1 MEVGMKTIFALW
13 LRNIKA
19 FARDRTRM
27 VFSVIFP
34 FFFIYVFSSVFKNEF
49 IENPISYMLAGV
61 IISDVFDFSLRISSS
76 TIDDMA
82 SGFMKEVLVS
92 PVARLT
98 VAAGQFLSSATI
110 STLQG
115 LLILIVGFFIGFRV
129 TSLLTILFI
138 VLIMIFVGL
147 VFSGFGLFLATNT
160 KNIQTF
166 QVVTMAITMPM
177 TFISGAY
184 IPFSL
189 LPRTLVYIGYLNPM
203 TYAVA
208 LFRATALEK
217 LAMPHTELIKEEL
230 AFQLGGFVITPVTS
244 MFILLAF
251 GLLFLVL
258 STLSF
263 VNTDFSKINRNKNDS
278 IEW

>member
-1 MEVGMKTIFALW
+1 MKTIFALW

-115 LLILIVGFFIGFRV
+115 LLILVVGFFIGFRV
-129 TSLLTILFI
+129 TSLLTIFFI

-230 AFQLGGFVITPVTS
+230 AFQLGGFVITPVMS

>member
-115 LLILIVGFFIGFRV
+115 LLILVVGFFIGFRV

-230 AFQLGGFVITPVTS
+230 AFQLGGFVITPVMS

>member
-115 LLILIVGFFIGFRV
+115 LLILVVGFFIGFRV
-129 TSLLTILFI
+129 TSLLTIFFI

-230 AFQLGGFVITPVTS
+230 AFQLGGVVITPVMS

>member
-1 MEVGMKTIFALW
+1 MHSLKTIFALW

-19 FARDRTRM
+19 FTRDRTRLI
-27 VFSVIFP
+27 FSVIFP
-34 FFFIYVFSSVFKNEF
+34 FFFIYVFSSIFKNEF

-110 STLQG
+110 STIQG
-115 LLILIVGFFIGFRV
+115 FIILIIGFFIGFRV
-129 TSLLTILFI
+129 TSPLTILYI
-138 VLIMIFVGL
+138 VLVMIFVGL

-160 KNIQTF
+160 KSIQTF
-166 QVVTMAITMPM
+166 QVVSMAITMPM

-189 LPRTLVYIGYLNPM
+189 LPQTLIYVGYINPM

-208 LFRATALEK
+208 LFRAIALEK
-217 LAMPHTELIKEEL
+217 LALPQAELLKEEL
-230 AFQLGGFVITPVTS
+230 AFQVGGFVITPLIS
-244 MFILLAF
+244 MFILLVF
-251 GLLFLVL
+251 GLLFLFL

-263 VNTDFSKINRNKNDS
+263 VNTDFSKINRNKNDA

>member
-1 MEVGMKTIFALW
+1 MKTIFALW

-115 LLILIVGFFIGFRV
+115 LLILVVGFFIGFRV

-230 AFQLGGFVITPVTS
+230 AFQLGGVVITPVMS

>member
-115 LLILIVGFFIGFRV
+115 LLILVVGFFIGFRV
-129 TSLLTILFI
+129 TSLLTIFFI

-230 AFQLGGFVITPVTS
+230 AFQLGGFVITPVMS

>member
-115 LLILIVGFFIGFRV
+115 LLILVVGFFIGFRV

-230 AFQLGGFVITPVTS
+230 AFQLGGVVITPVMS

>member
-1 MEVGMKTIFALW
+1 MKTIFALW
-13 LRNIKA
+13 FRNIKA
-19 FARDRTRM
+19 FVRDKTRLII
-27 VFSVIFP
+27 SIIFP
-34 FFFIYVFSSVFKNEF
+34 FFFIFVFSSIFKNEF
-49 IENPISYMLAGV
+49 IENPVTYMLAGV
-61 IISDVFDFSLRISSS
+61 IISTVFDFSLRISSS

-92 PVARLT
+92 PVARLS

-110 STLQG
+110 STIQG
-115 LLILIVGFFIGFRV
+115 LIILIFGFFIGFRV
-129 TSLLTILFI
+129 TSPLTIVFAILA
-138 VLIMIFVGL
+138 MIFVGL
-147 VFSGFGLFLATNT
+147 VFSGFGLFLATRT
-160 KNIQTF
+160 KNTQTF
-166 QVVTMAITMPM
+166 QVVSMAVTMPM

-189 LPRTLVYIGYLNPM
+189 LPRLLVYIGYINPM

-208 LFRATALEK
+208 LFRAIALEK
-217 LAMPHTELIKEEL
+217 LTMPQAELIKEEL
-230 AFQLGGFVITPVTS
+230 AFQIGNFVITPYLS
-244 MFILLAF
+244 ALILLVF

>member
-1 MEVGMKTIFALW
+1 MIKTIYALW

-19 FARDRTRM
+19 FVRDKTRL
-27 VFSVIFP
+27 VFSIIFP
-34 FFFIYVFSSVFKNEF
+34 FFFIFVFSSIFKNEN
-49 IENPISYMLAGV
+49 IDNPITYMLAGV
-61 IISDVFDFSLRISSS
+61 IIATVFEFSLRISSS

-92 PVARLT
+92 PVSRLS

-110 STLQG
+110 SMIQG
-115 LLILIVGFFIGFRV
+115 LIIFIFGFFIGFRI
-129 TSLLTILFI
+129 TSPMTIFYI
-138 VLIMIFVGL
+138 IFSMIYIGL
-147 VFSGFGLFLATNT
+147 VFSGFGLFIATRT
-160 KNIQTF
+160 KNTQTF
-166 QVVTMAITMPM
+166 QVVSMAITMPM

-189 LPRTLVYIGYLNPM
+189 LPKMLVNVGYINPM

-208 LFRATALEK
+208 FFRAIALEK
-217 LAMPHTELIKEEL
+217 NNLPASELIKEEL
-230 AFQLGGFVITPVTS
+230 AFQIGSFVITPLVS
-244 MFILLAF
+244 MLILLVF
-251 GLLFLVL
+251 GSIFLVL

-263 VNTDFSKINRNKNDS
+263 IRTDFSKINRNKSDS

>member
-1 MEVGMKTIFALW
+1 MKTIFALW

-115 LLILIVGFFIGFRV
+115 LLILVVGFFIGFRV

-230 AFQLGGFVITPVTS
+230 AFQLGGFVITPVMS

>member
-1 MEVGMKTIFALW
+1 MKTIFALW